1 MGVSQTRDQ
10 VRGGVVIR
18 VEPAVGLQGRRGGP
32 RSSSP
37 PNPHPRLLGS
47 RLDQGMLCHP
57 LRARAVYN
65 HIGENTYAFP
75 VHVL

>member
-18 VEPAVGLQGRRGGP
+18 VEPAVGLQGRRG
-32 RSSSP
+32 SP
-37 PNPHPRLLGS
+37 ESLTPNPHPRLLGS

-57 LRARAVYN
+57 LRDRAVYN
-65 HIGENTYAFP
+65 HIGENTYAVP
-75 VHVL
+75 VL